1 MARAITE
8 KYEEMILEVE
18 TITPGT
24 YAKICGIT
32 DVTITRTANFD
43 TNEIPDCDDESLPLA
58 LEKSVRSI
66 DVKISGTGVWA
77 QTSNKVLSDWFYS
90 SAAKNIRLRNT
101 KASVGDPETEAGPAL
116 LTALNNSRTKGQRVT
131 SEIEIEMDG
140 VPTRT
145 NKAA

>member
-18 TITPGT
+18 TAVAGT
-24 YAKICGIT
+24 YTKICGMV
-32 DVTITRTANFD
+32 DVTINRTANFD
-43 TNEIPDCDDESLPLA
+43 TNEIPDCDDESLPNS

-77 QTSNKVLSDWFYS
+77 QTSNKMLSDWFYS

-101 KASVGDPETEAGPAL
+101 RAAVGDPETEAGPGL

-131 SEIEIEMDG
+131 AEIEIEMDG